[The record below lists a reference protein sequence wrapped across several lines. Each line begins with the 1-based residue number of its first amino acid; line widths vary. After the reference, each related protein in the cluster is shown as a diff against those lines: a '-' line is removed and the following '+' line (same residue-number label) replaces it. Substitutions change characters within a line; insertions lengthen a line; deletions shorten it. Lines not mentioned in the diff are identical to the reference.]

1 MGLMSS
7 ADWSAMAADLADVRG
22 DNETSIVLRR
32 GSSSLTAQSVRIAQ
46 AGRQAARL
54 ATGEM
59 EAALLEM
66 TILGG
71 TTLDI
76 QPEDRFTVNG
86 VLYEVSAV
94 AANERAGVR
103 ARARMVQ

>member
-1 MGLMSS
+1 MSA
-7 ADWSAMAADLADVRG
+7 ADWTAMAADLDDVRA
-22 DNETSIVLRR
+22 DNAVSVVFRR
-32 GSSSLTAQSVRIAQ
+32 GATSLAAQSVRIAQ
-46 AGRQAARL
+46 AGRQAATA
-54 ATGEM
+54 ATKEM
-59 EAALLEM
+59 EAASFEM
-66 TILGG
+66 TILGA

-76 QPEDRFTVNG
+76 QPADRFTVNG

>member
-1 MGLMSS
+1 MW
-7 ADWSAMAADLADVRG
+7 DWSELATALAEVR
-22 DNETSIVLRR
+22 DENATSITLRR
-32 GSSSLTAQSVRIAQ
+32 GATTLAAQSVRIAQ

-54 ATGEM
+54 ATGEL
-59 EAALLEM
+59 EAAVFEM

-76 QPEDRFTVNG
+76 QPEDRFTVNS

>member
-1 MGLMSS
+1 MSA
-7 ADWSAMAADLADVRG
+7 ADWTAMAADLADVRA
-22 DNETSIVLRR
+22 DNAVSVVLRR
-32 GSSSLTAQSVRIAQ
+32 GATTLTAQSVRIAQ
-46 AGRQAARL
+46 AGRQAATA

-59 EAALLEM
+59 EAASFEM
-66 TILGG
+66 TILGA

-76 QPEDRFTVNG
+76 QPMDRFTVAG

>member
-1 MGLMSS
+1 MGLMSA
-7 ADWSAMAADLADVRG
+7 ADWTAMAADLADVRA
-22 DNETSIVLRR
+22 DNQVSITLRR
-32 GSSSLTAQSVRIAQ
+32 GATSLAAQSVRIAQ

-59 EAALLEM
+59 EAALYEM
-66 TILGG
+66 TILGA

-76 QPEDRFTVNG
+76 QPDDRFTVNG
-86 VLYEVSAV
+86 ALYEVSAV

>member
-1 MGLMSS
+1 MGLMTT
-7 ADWSAMAADLADVRG
+7 ADWAAQAADLAEIRA
-22 DNETSIVLRR
+22 DNQVSITLRR
-32 GSSSLTAQSVRIAQ
+32 GATSLAAQNVRIAQ
-46 AGRQAARL
+46 AGRSGGRL
-54 ATGEM
+54 ATGEL

-66 TILGG
+66 TILGA

-76 QPEDRFTVNG
+76 QPEDRFTVAG

-103 ARARMVQ
+103 AWARMVQ